1 MSDSYYQQKIYIPQV
16 DELDNFIGP
25 IERWEAH
32 EKGIL
37 HRAFTIAV
45 SYQGLIICQHRKHP
59 VFDGWIDLTASS
71 HPQVLND
78 KIQNIEDAA
87 IQTLKREWNLDEQ
100 KLANLKCTGSVVYS
114 TPDPNS
120 KYVEH
125 ELCHFYTVET
135 STLPSFNSQIS
146 YGFSLQK
153 LSALKKKANPIYP
166 SLAPWVREAL
176 EKELF

>member
-16 DELDNFIGP
+16 DEHDNFIGS

-32 EKGIL
+32 EKGTL

-45 SYQGLIICQHRKHP
+45 SYQDKIICQHRKHP

-71 HPQVLND
+71 HPQILKD
-78 KIQNIEDAA
+78 KIQDIEDAV

-100 KLANLKCTGSVVYS
+100 KLTNLKSIGSIVYS

-120 KYVEH
+120 KYIEH
-125 ELCHFYTVET
+125 ELCHFYTAET
-135 STLPSFNSQIS
+135 STLPVFNTQIS
-146 YGFSLQK
+146 YGFSLQA
-153 LSALKKKANPIYP
+153 LISLKKRVNPIYQA
-166 SLAPWVREAL
+166 LAPWVREAF